1 MRHTRCALVTGVQAC
16 ALPFSGVDGAC
27 TSVMP
32 GMPQGRDINEA
43 GPKSAT
49 LATIGDD
56 GAIRLEERATSVAQF
71 ERVTVDLDGIDDW
84 RGIAGAI
91 AAALEHAREEV
102 VSEQDRKRVV

>member
-1 MRHTRCALVTGVQAC
+1 
-16 ALPFSGVDGAC
+16 
-27 TSVMP
+27 MP

-56 GAIRLEERATSVAQF
+56 GAIRLEERAPSVAQF
-71 ERVTVDLDGIDDW
+71 ERVTVDLAGIDDW

-91 AAALEHAREEV
+91 EAALEHAREEA
-102 VSEQDRKRVV
+102 VSEQLVARLALTGATPLDWQIGRAHV